1 MSNKIGG
8 DVLVFRQTALL
19 GELHFLL
26 IRQSR
31 FWANNNI
38 PLLLLLNGLHA
49 NILEGFYMAARYLPL
64 LFSQGQG
71 NLRRCHFALV
81 TNVQLSGS
89 SACLEDDDLVHIY
102 AWF

>member
-8 DVLVFRQTALL
+8 DVLVFPQTALL

-49 NILEGFYMAARYLPL
+49 NILEGFYMAARYYHYYFLKVWVTQDSAILPW
-64 LFSQGQG
+64 SQMS
-71 NLRRCHFALV
+71 NFP
-81 TNVQLSGS
+81 VQ
-89 SACLEDDDLVHIY
+89 DLD
-102 AWF
+102 

>member
-49 NILEGFYMAARYLPL
+49 NTGFIWQLGTYHYYFLKVR
-64 LFSQGQG
+64 
-71 NLRRCHFALV
+71 V
-81 TNVQLSGS
+81 T
-89 SACLEDDDLVHIY
+89 
-102 AWF
+102 